1 MECTEFKRAAGA
13 DPQHLSTAARD
24 HMVRCPPCEQYCE
37 QYAQHMLS
45 LDDLLQRALRVP
57 VSSQL
62 PRSSQPHPRS
72 AARWLALAAS
82 LLVTVGVV
90 GGIWLALPR
99 STLASELIEH
109 VSAEQDIVAA
119 AAPLDATELNKALRS
134 SGVRLTRTR
143 EHPVWYATSCPF
155 RGREVPHLLVQTAQG
170 RVTVLLLAGVKVRS
184 VQRFD
189 EQGYRGTILPSGP
202 GSIAIIATNQEAIE
216 EATKHVAAAVEWIK

>member
-13 DPQHLSTAARD
+13 DPQRLSGAARE
-24 HMVRCPPCEQYCE
+24 HMIRCRACE

-45 LDDLLQRALRVP
+45 LDGLLQRALRVP

-62 PRSSQPHPRS
+62 PRSSRPQQRTS
-72 AARWLALAAS
+72 RWLALAAS
-82 LLVTVGVV
+82 LLVTAGVV

-134 SGVRLTRTR
+134 SGVRLNRSR

-202 GSIAIIATNQEAIE
+202 GSIAIIATNREAIE